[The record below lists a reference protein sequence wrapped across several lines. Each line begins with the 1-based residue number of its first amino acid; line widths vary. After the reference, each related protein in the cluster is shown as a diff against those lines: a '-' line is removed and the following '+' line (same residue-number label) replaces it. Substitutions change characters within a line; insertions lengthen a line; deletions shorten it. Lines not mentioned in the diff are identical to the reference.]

1 MQKMNHRYV
10 FLFNAESSRGE
21 NYFRKL
27 NLTEGERWAIRHR
40 KAMLL
45 KAQGDKIVRMD
56 ENGNPVI

>member
-1 MQKMNHRYV
+1 M

-27 NLTEGERWAIRHR
+27 NLTEGERWAIKQG

-56 ENGNPVI
+56 ENGTAIV

>member
-21 NYFRKL
+21 NYFHKL
-27 NLTEGERWAIRHR
+27 NLTEGERWAIKQG

-45 KAQGDKIVRMD
+45 KAQGDKIVRVD
-56 ENGNPVI
+56 SNGNAIV